1 MLLTDAERLKK
12 GVDGREENEKISVN
26 CEKSW
31 WKRKYF
37 NKVRIYIYIHIY
49 IALVSWDYHKWLWD
63 FQRYKRVRSQP
74 LVWPKHFWQKKTTLQ
89 PCMLPL
95 EHTNSQG
102 WYYFLPS
109 AKPSHS
115 DGWNIPDSQKENTS
129 IFDSMR
135 GPSSSQL
142 CVALRVA
149 YVTKKNVWFSACW
162 HCEKWKI
169 LGFQRFHLN
178 QLTRGTNLVDT
189 TLSMSTLAD
198 PKKTSPQKT
207 YHAETETCAT
217 LSIISYHTPLPPKKN
232 QDMQGRQKTIHN
244 TYDPAVHPSSPS
256 MKAPSFSFLAAWV
269 SRWLC
274 CDPNPRYIAA
284 ASSWSLPF
292 TSRLKIHFCEPDG
305 WRLKTWKLLWIF
317 CFKPKIY
324 RKKRGN
330 IYI

>member
-1 MLLTDAERLKK
+1 
-12 GVDGREENEKISVN
+12 
-26 CEKSW
+26 
-31 WKRKYF
+31 
-37 NKVRIYIYIHIY
+37 
-49 IALVSWDYHKWLWD
+49 
-63 FQRYKRVRSQP
+63 
-74 LVWPKHFWQKKTTLQ
+74 
-89 PCMLPL
+89 MLPL

-217 LSIISYHTPLPPKKN
+217 LSIISYHTPCHQKKI
-232 QDMQGRQKTIHN
+232 KICKATKKPYTIH
-244 TYDPAVHPSSPS
+244 TIQPSIPRAHPWRRLRFLSSQLGFHVDSAV
-256 MKAPSFSFLAAWV
+256 
-269 SRWLC
+269 
-274 CDPNPRYIAA
+274 IQ
-284 ASSWSLPF
+284 
-292 TSRLKIHFCEPDG
+292 IQG
-305 WRLKTWKLLWIF
+305 I
-317 CFKPKIY
+317 
-324 RKKRGN
+324 
-330 IYI
+330 